1 MHEGGQPLYNR
12 WTNILSC
19 IAKYIINEIQSVTYL
34 KLYTK
39 IRKEIKHRILL
50 IQFKTMPSLYEL
62 VNNYK
67 PDIVWS
73 DGDFG
78 PDVYWKSQEFLAWLC
93 NDRYDSLVYL
103 SSDTVQQ

>member
-1 MHEGGQPLYNR
+1 MYNR

-19 IAKYIINEIQSVTYL
+19 IAKYIINEIQSVTSI

-39 IRKEIKHRILL
+39 IRIEIKHRIFL
-50 IQFKTMPSLYEL
+50 IQFKTIPSLYEL
-62 VNNYK
+62 ANNNK
-67 PDIVWS
+67 PDNVWS

-78 PDVYWKSQEFLAWLC
+78 PYVYWKSQEFVAWLY

>member
-1 MHEGGQPLYNR
+1 MYNR

-19 IAKYIINEIQSVTYL
+19 IAKYRINEIQSVTYI

-50 IQFKTMPSLYEL
+50 IQFKTIPSLYEL
-62 VNNYK
+62 ANNNK
-67 PDIVWS
+67 PDKVWS

-78 PDVYWKSQEFLAWLC
+78 PYVYWKSQELLAWLC